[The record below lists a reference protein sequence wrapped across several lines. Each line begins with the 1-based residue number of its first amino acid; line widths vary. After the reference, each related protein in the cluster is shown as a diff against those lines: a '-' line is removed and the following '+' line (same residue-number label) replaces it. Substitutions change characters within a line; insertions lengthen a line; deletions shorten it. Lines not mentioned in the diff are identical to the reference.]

1 MLESRI
7 IRRDPERVKAACRL
21 RGIDRSAEVD
31 ELAALDARRG
41 ELLSAARE
49 LREQQN
55 LLRLRFPELER
66 TGKSSVPLQ
75 IELRLLAH
83 ISDDTAMQEAFL
95 SGEDI
100 HATTAAHVFNVPP
113 EQVTPNMRRS
123 AKAVNFGIVYGIS
136 AFSLSKDIGVS
147 VAEAKAYMDN
157 YFAKYQGVKRY
168 MEEVVEQAKET
179 GYV

>member
-66 TGKSSVPLQ
+66 TGKSSVPLRSSCACWARQ
-75 IELRLLAH
+75 
-83 ISDDTAMQEAFL
+83 
-95 SGEDI
+95 
-100 HATTAAHVFNVPP
+100 N
-113 EQVTPNMRRS
+113 RR
-123 AKAVNFGIVYGIS
+123 F
-136 AFSLSKDIGVS
+136 
-147 VAEAKAYMDN
+147 
-157 YFAKYQGVKRY
+157 
-168 MEEVVEQAKET
+168 
-179 GYV
+179 